1 MEAYKYFP
9 VANDR
14 MGIIWTLSSIKDA
27 CIVEFGPAGTT
38 HYAIEGIGSLNG
50 EDEAKVY
57 STHMDQS
64 DVTFGKYERLEKAI
78 VEIDKNISPKY
89 IFVMAS
95 SISSIIGAD
104 IISVCD
110 TLKDLTNAKLIPIT
124 TGGLKDDYNTGVEYT
139 LELLACEIVKDN
151 NIDKSKYNILGANIE
166 KYNYLSDV
174 KEVER
179 IMNDLFD
186 KKLNTT
192 FTANT
197 SIDEIE
203 EASKAS
209 LNIVIRKEALKA
221 AEYMKEKYNIPYIY
235 KNLYGLKNTIKFIES
250 IKAIDGYILNEE
262 RYNEEVNFV
271 KKNMFG
277 IKRKFY
283 FYDETKDCAVFGDY
297 DTVIGISDMLN
308 EFGFNVD
315 RKEILYKTN
324 CEDEDV
330 LISTSE
336 LDRMKYLKDKELLM
350 LLGDGPSLDMV
361 HNSKLDLQV
370 SNPNLEKIN
379 IYPYTPFVGFR
390 GCLYIME
397 KILNIKA

>member
-124 TGGLKDDYNTGVEYT
+124 TGGLKDDYNTGVEYA

-151 NIDKSKYNILGANIE
+151 NIDKSKYNILGANID

-197 SIDEIE
+197 SIEEIE

-250 IKAIDGYILNEE
+250 IKEIDGYILNEE
-262 RYNEEVNFV
+262 RYNEEINFV

-283 FYDETKDCAVFGDY
+283 
-297 DTVIGISDMLN
+297 
-308 EFGFNVD
+308 
-315 RKEILYKTN
+315 
-324 CEDEDV
+324 
-330 LISTSE
+330 
-336 LDRMKYLKDKELLM
+336 
-350 LLGDGPSLDMV
+350 
-361 HNSKLDLQV
+361 
-370 SNPNLEKIN
+370 
-379 IYPYTPFVGFR
+379 
-390 GCLYIME
+390 
-397 KILNIKA
+397 

>member
-78 VEIDKNISPKY
+78 LEIDKNISPKY

-124 TGGLKDDYNTGVEYT
+124 TGGLKDDYNTGVEYA

-151 NIDKSKYNILGANIE
+151 NIDKSKYNILGANID

-197 SIDEIE
+197 SIEEIE

-235 KNLYGLKNTIKFIES
+235 NNLYGLKNTIKFIES
-250 IKAIDGYILNEE
+250 IKAIDGYILNVE
-262 RYNEEVNFV
+262 RYNEEINFV

>member
-104 IISVCD
+104 IISVSD

-124 TGGLKDDYNTGVEYT
+124 TGGLKDDYNTGVEYA

-151 NIDKSKYNILGANIE
+151 NIDKSKYNILGANID

-197 SIDEIE
+197 SIEKIE

-262 RYNEEVNFV
+262 RYNEEINFV
-271 KKNMFG
+271 NKNMFG

-330 LISTSE
+330 LISTLE

>member
-151 NIDKSKYNILGANIE
+151 NIDKSKYNILGANID

-197 SIDEIE
+197 SIYEIE

-235 KNLYGLKNTIKFIES
+235 NNLYGLKNTIKFIES
-250 IKAIDGYILNEE
+250 IKEIDGYILNEE
-262 RYNEEVNFV
+262 RYNEEINFV

-390 GCLYIME
+390 GCLYIIE

>member
-78 VEIDKNISPKY
+78 LEIDKNISPKY

-124 TGGLKDDYNTGVEYT
+124 TGGLKDDYNTGVEYA

-151 NIDKSKYNILGANIE
+151 NIDISKYNILGANID

-197 SIDEIE
+197 SIEEIE

-262 RYNEEVNFV
+262 RYNEEINFV
-271 KKNMFG
+271 KKNMFT

-315 RKEILYKTN
+315 RKEILYKIN

-330 LISTSE
+330 LISTLE
-336 LDRMKYLKDKELLM
+336 LDRMRYLKDKALLM

>member
-78 VEIDKNISPKY
+78 LEIDKNISPKY

-124 TGGLKDDYNTGVEYT
+124 TGGLKDDYNTGVEYA

-151 NIDKSKYNILGANIE
+151 NIDKSKYNILGANID

-197 SIDEIE
+197 SIEEIE

-209 LNIVIRKEALKA
+209 LNIVIRKEGLKA

-250 IKAIDGYILNEE
+250 IKEIDGYILNEE
-262 RYNEEVNFV
+262 RYNEEINFV
-271 KKNMFG
+271 KKNMFS

-283 FYDETKDCAVFGDY
+283 FYDKTKDCAVFGDY

>member
-1 MEAYKYFP
+1 MQAYKYFP

-14 MGIIWTLSSIKDA
+14 MGIIWTLSSVKDA
-27 CIVEFGPAGTT
+27 CVIEFGPAGTT
-38 HYAIEGIGSLNG
+38 HYAVEGIGSLNG
-50 EDEAKVY
+50 EDEAKIY

-78 VEIDKNISPKY
+78 VEIDENISPKY

-104 IISVCD
+104 IISVCE
-110 TLKDLTNAKLIPIT
+110 TLKNSTNAKLIPIT
-124 TGGLKDDYNTGVEYT
+124 TGGLKDDYNVGVEYA
-139 LELLACEIVKDN
+139 LEMLVSEIVKENSKDIN
-151 NIDKSKYNILGANIE
+151 KYNILGSNID
-166 KYNYLSDV
+166 KYNYLSDT
-174 KEVER
+174 KEIER
-179 IMNDLFD
+179 IMKGLFD
-186 KKLNTT
+186 KELNTT

-197 SIDEIE
+197 RIEEIE

-221 AEYMKEKYNIPYIY
+221 AEYMKEKYNIPYVY
-235 KNLYGLKNTIKFIES
+235 KNIYGLKNTIKFIEAV
-250 IKAIDGYILNEE
+250 KQIDGYNLNEE
-262 RYNEEVNFV
+262 KYNEEINFV

-283 FYDETKDCAVFGDY
+283 FYEETKDCAVFGDY
-297 DTVIGISDMLN
+297 DTVIGISDMLS
-308 EFGFNVD
+308 ELGFNID

-324 CEDEDV
+324 CEDEEI

-336 LDRMKYLKDKELLM
+336 LERMKYLKDKELLM
-350 LLGDGPSLDMV
+350 LLGDGPSIDMK

-390 GCLYIME
+390 GCLYMME

>member
-1 MEAYKYFP
+1 
-9 VANDR
+9 
-14 MGIIWTLSSIKDA
+14 
-27 CIVEFGPAGTT
+27 
-38 HYAIEGIGSLNG
+38 
-50 EDEAKVY
+50 
-57 STHMDQS
+57 
-64 DVTFGKYERLEKAI
+64 
-78 VEIDKNISPKY
+78 
-89 IFVMAS
+89 
-95 SISSIIGAD
+95 
-104 IISVCD
+104 
-110 TLKDLTNAKLIPIT
+110 
-124 TGGLKDDYNTGVEYT
+124 
-139 LELLACEIVKDN
+139 
-151 NIDKSKYNILGANIE
+151 
-166 KYNYLSDV
+166 
-174 KEVER
+174 
-179 IMNDLFD
+179 
-186 KKLNTT
+186 
-192 FTANT
+192 
-197 SIDEIE
+197 
-203 EASKAS
+203 
-209 LNIVIRKEALKA
+209 
-221 AEYMKEKYNIPYIY
+221 MKEKYNIPYIY

-250 IKAIDGYILNEE
+250 IKAIDGYILNEV
-262 RYNEEVNFV
+262 RYNEEINFV
-271 KKNMFG
+271 KKNMFS

-283 FYDETKDCAVFGDY
+283 FYDKTKDCAVFGDY

>member
-78 VEIDKNISPKY
+78 LEIDKNISPKY

-124 TGGLKDDYNTGVEYT
+124 TGGLKDDYNTGVEYA

-151 NIDKSKYNILGANIE
+151 NIDINKYNILGANID

-179 IMNDLFD
+179 IMNNLFD

-250 IKAIDGYILNEE
+250 IKAIDGYILNEV
-262 RYNEEVNFV
+262 RYNEEINFV
-271 KKNMFG
+271 KKNMFS

-283 FYDETKDCAVFGDY
+283 FYDKTKDCAVFGDY

>member
-124 TGGLKDDYNTGVEYT
+124 TGGLKDDYNTGVEYA

-151 NIDKSKYNILGANIE
+151 NIDKSKYNILGANID

-197 SIDEIE
+197 SIEEIE

-250 IKAIDGYILNEE
+250 IKAIDWYILNEE
-262 RYNEEVNFV
+262 RYNEEINFV

-283 FYDETKDCAVFGDY
+283 FYDESKDCAVFGDY
-297 DTVIGISDMLN
+297 DTVIGISGMLN

>member
-78 VEIDKNISPKY
+78 VEIDTNISPKY

-124 TGGLKDDYNTGVEYT
+124 TGGLKDDYNTGVEYA

-151 NIDKSKYNILGANIE
+151 NIDKSKYNILGANID

-186 KKLNTT
+186 KKLNST

-262 RYNEEVNFV
+262 RYNEEINFV

-324 CEDEDV
+324 CGDEDV

>member
-124 TGGLKDDYNTGVEYT
+124 TGGLKDDYNTGVEYA

-151 NIDKSKYNILGANIE
+151 NIDKSKYNILGANID

-197 SIDEIE
+197 SIEEIE

-262 RYNEEVNFV
+262 RYNEEINFV

-283 FYDETKDCAVFGDY
+283 FYDESKDCAVFGDY
-297 DTVIGISDMLN
+297 DTVIGISGMLN

>member
-124 TGGLKDDYNTGVEYT
+124 TGGLKDDYNTGVEYA

-151 NIDKSKYNILGANIE
+151 NIDKSKYNILGANID

-250 IKAIDGYILNEE
+250 IKEIDGYILNEE
-262 RYNEEVNFV
+262 RYNEEINFV

-324 CEDEDV
+324 CEDEYV

-336 LDRMKYLKDKELLM
+336 LDRMEYLKDKELLM
-350 LLGDGPSLDMV
+350 LLGDGPILDMV

-379 IYPYTPFVGFR
+379 IYPYTPFVGVR

>member
-9 VANDR
+9 VANDK

-110 TLKDLTNAKLIPIT
+110 TLKYLTNAKLIPIT

-151 NIDKSKYNILGANIE
+151 NIDKSKYNILGANID

-197 SIDEIE
+197 SIEEIE

-235 KNLYGLKNTIKFIES
+235 NNLYGLKNTIKFIES
-250 IKAIDGYILNEE
+250 IKEIDGYILNEE
-262 RYNEEVNFV
+262 RYNEEINFV